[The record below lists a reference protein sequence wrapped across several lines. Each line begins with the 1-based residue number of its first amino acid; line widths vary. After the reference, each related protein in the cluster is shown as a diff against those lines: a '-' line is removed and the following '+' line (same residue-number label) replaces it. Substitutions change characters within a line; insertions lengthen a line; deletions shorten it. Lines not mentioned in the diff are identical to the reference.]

1 MSETWEKNTQD
12 SSRRAALVTGSGKG
26 IGRGIA
32 LALAR
37 AGYDVAIHYRASRDE
52 AEAVRLEA
60 ESFGVQAVTLKA
72 DVTKPDE
79 AAALVQ
85 GALEAF
91 GRLDALV
98 NNVGNYVRKPLLDL
112 EVEEWHDMMD
122 SNLNATF
129 YTCRAAI
136 PIMRRAAY
144 GRIVNIGYAGARN
157 LLARPGIVP
166 YAIAKTGVDLLTK
179 AIAKS
184 EIAHGIT
191 ANVVAPGVIE
201 NSVAKP
207 ITEIPAGRLG
217 RIDELTSA
225 VLYFVSPEAEYVTG
239 QTLEIAGGWNL

>member
-1 MSETWEKNTQD
+1 MAEARA

-37 AGYDVAIHYRASRDE
+37 AGYDVAIHYRSSRDE

-60 ESFGVQAVTLKA
+60 ESLGARAVTLQA
-72 DVTKPDE
+72 DVTNPLE
-79 AAALVQ
+79 AGKLIQ
-85 GALEAF
+85 GALETF
-91 GRLDALV
+91 GRLDVLV

-112 EVEEWHDMMD
+112 EIEEWHDMID
-122 SNLNATF
+122 SNLNATY

-136 PIMRRAAY
+136 PAMRRARS
-144 GRIVNIGYAGARN
+144 GRIVNIGYAGVGN

-166 YAIAKTGVDLLTK
+166 YAIAKTGVELLTK

-184 EIAHGIT
+184 EMPHGIT
-191 ANVVAPGVIE
+191 ANIVAPGVIE
-201 NSVAKP
+201 NSISKP
-207 ITEIPAGRLG
+207 ITDIPARRLG
-217 RIDELTSA
+217 RIDEVVGA
-225 VLYFVSPEAEYVTG
+225 VQYFLSPEAEYVTG

>member
-1 MSETWEKNTQD
+1 MSESQETNTPD

-60 ESFGVQAVTLKA
+60 ESFGVRAVTLKA

-85 GALEAF
+85 GAQDAF

-112 EVEEWHDMMD
+112 EIEEWHDMLD

-129 YTCRAAI
+129 YTCRTAI
-136 PIMRRAAY
+136 PIMRRAEH

-217 RIDELTSA
+217 RIEELTGA
-225 VLYFVSPEAEYVTG
+225 VLYFVSDDAEYVTG

>member
-1 MSETWEKNTQD
+1 MPEPRASN
-12 SSRRAALVTGSGKG
+12 RRAALVTGSGKG

-37 AGYDVAIHYRASRDE
+37 AGYDVAVHYRSSKDE

-60 ESFGVQAVTLKA
+60 ESLGARAALLQA
-72 DVTKPDE
+72 DVTDPLE
-79 AAALVQ
+79 AARLVQ
-85 GALEAF
+85 GALETF
-91 GRLDALV
+91 GRLDVLV

-112 EVEEWHDMMD
+112 EIEEWHDMID

-136 PIMRRAAY
+136 PAMRAARY

-157 LLARPGIVP
+157 LLSRPGIVP

-179 AIAKS
+179 AIAKM

-201 NSVAKP
+201 NSVSKP
-207 ITEIPAGRLG
+207 VTDIPAGRLG
-217 RIDELTSA
+217 RIDEVAGA
-225 VLYFVSPEAEYVTG
+225 VLYFLSPEAEYVTG
-239 QTLEIAGGWNL
+239 QTLEISGGWNL

>member
-1 MSETWEKNTQD
+1 VTETRAANSQD

-32 LALAR
+32 LALAK
-37 AGYDVAIHYRASRDE
+37 AGFDVAIHYRSSHDE

-60 ESFGVQAVTLKA
+60 ESFGVRAVTLQA
-72 DVTKPDE
+72 DVTKPDQ
-79 AAALVQ
+79 AAKLVQ
-85 GALEAF
+85 GALDTF

-112 EVEEWHDMMD
+112 ELEEWHDMLD

-136 PIMRRAAY
+136 PAMRTAGY
-144 GRIVNIGYAGARN
+144 GRIVNLGFAGAQN

-166 YAIAKTGVDLLTK
+166 YVIAKTGVELLTK

-191 ANVVAPGVIE
+191 ANVVAPGVLE
-201 NSVAKP
+201 NSVSQP
-207 ITEIPAGRLG
+207 VTEIPAGRPG
-217 RIDELTSA
+217 RIDELTGA
-225 VLYFVSPEAEYVTG
+225 VLYFVSDGAEYITG